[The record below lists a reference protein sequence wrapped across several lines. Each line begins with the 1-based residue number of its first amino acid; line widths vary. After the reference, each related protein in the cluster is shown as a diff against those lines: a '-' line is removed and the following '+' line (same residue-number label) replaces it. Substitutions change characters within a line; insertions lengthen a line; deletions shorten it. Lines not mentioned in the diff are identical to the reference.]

1 MEEFLSEPITPVGAF
16 DTAAMA
22 RGLPGLP
29 QSVRWREQVFEVAT
43 ALGTWK
49 QSAPEGGRAGGE
61 LYLRRHYFRLR
72 MSDGAI
78 WTVYFTRQPLRGR
91 RRTTTGRTAAAQRW
105 FLYSREPACDDS
117 VPGALG
123 ESTE

>member
-1 MEEFLSEPITPVGAF
+1 MEEFLSEPIAPLGGF

-29 QSVRWREQVFEVAT
+29 AAFLWREQECRIAAT
-43 ALGTWK
+43 LGTWK
-49 QSAPEGGRAGGE
+49 QAAPEGGRPGGE

-72 MSDGAI
+72 MSDNSI
-78 WTVYFTRQPLRGR
+78 WTVYFTRQPPRGGR
-91 RRTTTGRTAAAQRW
+91 RKAGRPGSAPRW

-117 VPGALG
+117 ATGAR
-123 ESTE
+123 EDAEA